1 MSLSLGSAHRL
12 IGLPSGRR
20 SKFLV
25 LGLWLL
31 LATVAA
37 PLAAG
42 LGKVQNNDAITGLP
56 RGAEATAAF
65 DRAKAAFPG
74 SDKPVAVA
82 VYARQSG
89 LTGTDRADAEAD
101 RAAFA
106 RYAEGGRVPLAF
118 PSADGKALLI
128 SFPLA
133 GTDHDRNAAAKEIKK
148 RLADGAPAGLQT
160 GLTGPAGAVTDV
172 LDAFKGLDGTL
183 LLVAAGVV
191 SLLLLVT
198 YRSPILW
205 LVPLIA
211 VGMANQVA
219 SATVYLL
226 AKYAG
231 LAFDLQSQSIL
242 TVLVFGVGVDYAL
255 LLIARYREELRR
267 HRDRHE
273 AMRVAMRRSLPAI
286 LASAA
291 TVSAGLLC
299 LLAAQL
305 HSTRGVGPVGAVGIV
320 AAMVAMTT
328 LLPTLLV
335 LCGRWLFWPFVP
347 RFAESAIGRDTAED
361 HGRWGAVAGAVG
373 RRPRLTW
380 IGTAVALGVLALGI
394 GKLSIGLPYAD
405 TFTKEVGSVTGQR
418 LIEAHYPSGASSPAD
433 IVAAAG
439 AADQVVAAA
448 RGVDGIADV
457 RPPVR
462 SADGRWVRVEAVLGA
477 TPDSPAAEDSV
488 RRLRTA
494 VHAVPG
500 AQALVGGP
508 TATQLDTETAATRDN
523 RVVMP
528 LILAVVFL
536 VLMVLLRALVAPV
549 LLLASVV
556 LSYLA
561 AMGAAGLIL
570 AALGHPKLYYGLPL
584 QGFLFLVALGVD
596 YTIFLM
602 TRAREEVAVLGHRR
616 GMLRALTV
624 TGGVI
629 TSAGVVLAATFA
641 ALSVLPLVPSLQTG
655 IIVAVG
661 VLLDTFLVRSLLIPA
676 LALHIGPRVWWPSRL
691 GRDESRRHPVAAA
704 PDVPGDDLVAAGPIP
719 AVSTVHTGART

>member
-1 MSLSLGSAHRL
+1 MSLSPMSAHRL
-12 IGLPSGRR
+12 TGLPSGRR

-25 LGLWLL
+25 LALWLL
-31 LATVAA
+31 LAGVAA

-42 LGKVQNNDAITGLP
+42 LGKVQDNDAIAGLP

-65 DRAKAAFPG
+65 DRAKVAFPG

-82 VYARQSG
+82 VYARQTG
-89 LTGTDRADAEAD
+89 LTGADRAKAEAD

-106 RYAEGGRVPLAF
+106 RYAEGGRVPQAF
-118 PSADGKALLI
+118 PSRDGTALLI

-133 GTDHDRNAAAKEIKK
+133 GSDQDRNASAKEIKT
-148 RLADGAPAGLQT
+148 RLPDGAPAGLQT
-160 GLTGPAGAVTDV
+160 GLTGSAGAVTDV

-183 LLVAAGVV
+183 ILVAAGVV
-191 SLLLLVT
+191 ALLLLLT

-205 LVPLIA
+205 LVPLVA
-211 VGMANQVA
+211 VGLANQVA
-219 SATVYLL
+219 SAAIYLL
-226 AKYAG
+226 TRYAG

-273 AMRVAMRRSLPAI
+273 AMRVALRRSFPAI
-286 LASAA
+286 LASAT
-291 TVSAGLLC
+291 TVSVGLLC

-328 LLPTLLV
+328 LLPCLLV

-347 RFAESAIGRDTAED
+347 RYTQSAVGHDAAED
-361 HGRWGAVAGAVG
+361 HGRWGTVAGVVG

-394 GKLSIGLPYAD
+394 GRLSLGLPYAE
-405 TFTKEVGSVTGQR
+405 TFTKEVGSVTGQH
-418 LIEAHYPSGASSPAD
+418 LIEAHYPGGASSPAD
-433 IVAAAG
+433 ILATAAT
-439 AADQVVAAA
+439 ADQVVAAA
-448 RGVDGIADV
+448 RAVDGVADV

-462 SADGRWVRVEAVLGA
+462 SADGAWVRVQAVLAA
-477 TPDSPAAEDSV
+477 TPDSRAAKDSV
-488 RRLRTA
+488 DRLRDA

-500 AQALVGGP
+500 AQALVGGD
-508 TATQLDTETAATRDN
+508 TATQLDTERAAARDN

-528 LILAVVFL
+528 LILAVVLL
-536 VLMVLLRALVAPV
+536 VLVVLLRALVAP
-549 LLLASVV
+549 LLLIASVV
-556 LSYLA
+556 LSYAA

-570 AALGHPKLYYGLPL
+570 AALGHPRLYFGLPL

-616 GMLRALTV
+616 GVLRALTV

-629 TSAGVVLAATFA
+629 TSAGLVLAATFA

-676 LALHIGPRVWWPSRL
+676 LAVHVGPRVWWPSRL
-691 GRDESRRHPVAAA
+691 GRDEVGRPHAGGTDRPPAER
-704 PDVPGDDLVAAGPIP
+704 PLPAGPVP
-719 AVSTVHTGART
+719 ERSTVHTPVQV